1 MCFLLLRGS
10 SSLGGKDGEG
20 FVMPI
25 FRASVVDFWHGDF
38 FIIAEG
44 QYPDALPCGSSIA
57 LFHFNFSKENRVN
70 LDLLL
75 FIKITSRAII

>member
-1 MCFLLLRGS
+1 MVKASSSQFSVLLLW
-10 SSLGGKDGEG
+10 
-20 FVMPI
+20 I
-25 FRASVVDFWHGDF
+25 FGMAIF
-38 FIIAEG
+38 FISAEG
-44 QYPDALPCGSSIA
+44 QYPDALCCGSLIA

>member
-1 MCFLLLRGS
+1 MKVSSCQFSVLLLW
-10 SSLGGKDGEG
+10 
-20 FVMPI
+20 I
-25 FRASVVDFWHGDF
+25 FGMAIF
-38 FIIAEG
+38 FISAEG
-44 QYPDALPCGSSIA
+44 QYPDALCYCSSIA

>member
-1 MCFLLLRGS
+1 
-10 SSLGGKDGEG
+10 
-20 FVMPI
+20 MPI

-38 FIIAEG
+38 FLLARRG
-44 QYPDALPCGSSIA
+44 RYPDALPCGSLIA

-75 FIKITSRAII
+75 FIKIASRAII

>member
-1 MCFLLLRGS
+1 MKASSCQFSVLLLW
-10 SSLGGKDGEG
+10 
-20 FVMPI
+20 I
-25 FRASVVDFWHGDF
+25 FGMAIF
-38 FIIAEG
+38 FISAEG
-44 QYPDALPCGSSIA
+44 QYPDALCCGSLIV

>member
-1 MCFLLLRGS
+1 MAIFLLAR
-10 SSLGGKDGEG
+10 
-20 FVMPI
+20 
-25 FRASVVDFWHGDF
+25 R
-38 FIIAEG
+38 G
-44 QYPDALPCGSSIA
+44 QYPDALPCGSLIA